1 MLRILA
7 TLFAMALLT
16 GSAAAADI
24 SIADIFTG
32 AGDPQSNE
40 FLNMIFGSGLFEVT
54 DGVGGAD
61 ETLISTL
68 MTNFNV
74 IFFAVGVLLL
84 VYNIVVAVTETAHDG
99 SVFGARHSA
108 LWAPIRLCVA
118 AAMLIPLPGGYN
130 GLQHGVAYVTRAGT
144 ATATFFWSEAV
155 DAVIDQNMPVAAPD
169 FVSLDANFIQQL
181 WRMELCMASYNQ
193 EVAKAGDLEQ
203 MTAGWAGGNSR
214 VYAYSLSGHQ
224 GACGKRR
231 RGSSASPR
239 TSAAITTLGSR
250 ICRMRSTG

>member
-1 MLRILA
+1 MLRILV
-7 TLFAMALLT
+7 TLVSMALLT

-54 DGVGGAD
+54 DGVGGTD

-118 AAMLIPLPGGYN
+118 AAMLIPLPAPRPLRSSGRRPSTPSLIRTCQWRHPTSCPSMPTSSNRFGG
-130 GLQHGVAYVTRAGT
+130 
-144 ATATFFWSEAV
+144 W
-155 DAVIDQNMPVAAPD
+155 
-169 FVSLDANFIQQL
+169 
-181 WRMELCMASYNQ
+181 
-193 EVAKAGDLEQ
+193 
-203 MTAGWAGGNSR
+203 
-214 VYAYSLSGHQ
+214 
-224 GACGKRR
+224 
-231 RGSSASPR
+231 SSAWPPTIRKSPR
-239 TSAAITTLGSR
+239 LAILSR
-250 ICRMRSTG
+250 